1 VISLG
6 VWFQDESTEFT
17 TLVRKTLDEKKP
29 KFVYMHP
36 IEDTALQGCITQFV
50 KYEVGSEEGV
60 AALLAYTLLEDK
72 EFPSEINDILEE
84 FDIGYLSAESNVG
97 EEELE
102 SMYETIDEKTTLSLI
117 IGSDLYTHPKAGQI
131 AKLIAFLE
139 IYAGVNVVCIPPAK
153 NALGVA
159 LICDLDDVIQGQS
172 VVYESCK
179 EGTYVDADKCVYMHD
194 EMQPSGV
201 EGLNSIA
208 KSLGLHEDTLMD
220 YSNQLPQNKGFKVLS
235 NGPKD
240 CMYKVVPQERKK
252 EILVDE
258 IDDLPVYDGAL
269 IYTYKVEES
278 TVEMERKVH
287 ELYGSKQF
295 AMATKLQD
303 GELISFELGGDKLRR
318 VFRIDTHL
326 KGVIALNP
334 VFDIKLSAYLLSSYR
349 FSRLA
354 FEKIQ

>member
-1 VISLG
+1 
-6 VWFQDESTEFT
+6 
-17 TLVRKTLDEKKP
+17 
-29 KFVYMHP
+29 
-36 IEDTALQGCITQFV
+36 
-50 KYEVGSEEGV
+50 
-60 AALLAYTLLEDK
+60 
-72 EFPSEINDILEE
+72 
-84 FDIGYLSAESNVG
+84 
-97 EEELE
+97 
-102 SMYETIDEKTTLSLI
+102 
-117 IGSDLYTHPKAGQI
+117 
-131 AKLIAFLE
+131 
-139 IYAGVNVVCIPPAK
+139 
-153 NALGVA
+153 
-159 LICDLDDVIQGQS
+159 
-172 VVYESCK
+172 
-179 EGTYVDADKCVYMHD
+179 
-194 EMQPSGV
+194 
-201 EGLNSIA
+201 
-208 KSLGLHEDTLMD
+208 
-220 YSNQLPQNKGFKVLS
+220 
-235 NGPKD
+235 
-240 CMYKVVPQERKK
+240 MYKVVPQERKK

-269 IYTYKVEES
+269 IYTYKVEKS